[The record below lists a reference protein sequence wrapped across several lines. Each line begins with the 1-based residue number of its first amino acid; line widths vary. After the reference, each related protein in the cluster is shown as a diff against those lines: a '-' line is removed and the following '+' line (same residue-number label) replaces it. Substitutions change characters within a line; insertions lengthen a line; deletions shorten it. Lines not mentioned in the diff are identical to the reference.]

1 MNWNR
6 IETKWHEM
14 ARRLQQGGTARA
26 PSGGDGS
33 QLDPG
38 PTIGPTIGPDSTS
51 QDRPDIPTG
60 RAPDETAARVAG

>member
-14 ARRLQQGGTARA
+14 ARRLQQGGTTRA

-38 PTIGPTIGPDSTS
+38 PTIGPDSAP
-51 QDRPDIPTG
+51 QDRPDMPTG